1 MVTMQP
7 ALKNG
12 RNVWDHVNMP
22 ESEFETR
29 VERIR
34 AHMKKSA
41 IDLLLLYGRG
51 LNEYADP
58 CYVSNFIIRLPRGT
72 IALMPLEGPV
82 VLFFEGASRG
92 LPSLLLTTWVRE
104 LKPAGNVAK
113 ECAQYLKEKGLVP
126 CSVGLGRLAEMMPY
140 QEFRVLK
147 EALAG
152 CKIVDAARMLPN
164 LRMIKSTK
172 EIDEIRRAGRIL
184 KKGFEL
190 VSSICSSGMS
200 EQFLEAMVRK
210 QARLEGAED
219 VRMLFGRSGE
229 KKRLRP
235 PENRSIGQGHAL
247 IINAAVEFERY
258 WAEAVKTFTVK
269 EDSFSEIASDATAV
283 YDRAIDAIKPGRA
296 VSRLYKD
303 LLEDAGRSGLE
314 LLSDY
319 GLGGGI
325 GLSLNELP
333 VINEKGVQKLKEG
346 MCLSLRLAV
355 RDKTYGSTMFGNTLL
370 VGKNGA
376 EVLT

>member
-22 ESEFETR
+22 ESEFEIR

-58 CYVSNFIIRLPRGT
+58 CYVSNFVIRLPRGT
-72 IALMPLEGPV
+72 IAVVPLEGEV

-92 LPSLLLTTWVRE
+92 LPSLLLTTRVRE
-104 LKPAGNVAK
+104 LIPAGNVAK
-113 ECAQYLKEKGLVP
+113 ECAKYLKEKGLVP
-126 CSVGLGRLAEMMPY
+126 CSVGLGRLAEMMPQ

-152 CKIVDAARMLPN
+152 CTIVDAARILPN
-164 LRMIKSTK
+164 LRMIKSAK
-172 EIDEIRRAGRIL
+172 EIDQIRRAGRIL

-190 VSSICSSGMS
+190 VTSMCSDGMS

-219 VRMLFGRSGE
+219 IRMLFGRSGE
-229 KKRLRP
+229 KTRLRP

-247 IINAAVEFERY
+247 IVYAAVEFERY
-258 WAEAVKTFTVK
+258 WAEAVKTFAVQ
-269 EDSFSEIASDATAV
+269 EASFSEIVSDATAV
-283 YDRAIDAIKPGRA
+283 YDRAIGAIKPGRS
-296 VSRLYKD
+296 VSQLYKD
-303 LLEDAGRSGLE
+303 VLEDAQRSGLE

-333 VINEKGVQKLKEG
+333 VINEKGAQKLKEG

-355 RDKTYGSTMFGNTLL
+355 KDKTYGSTMFGNTLL

-376 EVLT
+376 EIVT